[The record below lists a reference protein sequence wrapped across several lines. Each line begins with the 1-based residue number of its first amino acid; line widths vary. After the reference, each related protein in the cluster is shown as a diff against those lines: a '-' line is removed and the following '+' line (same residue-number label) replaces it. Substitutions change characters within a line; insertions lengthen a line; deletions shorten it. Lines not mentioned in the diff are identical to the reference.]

1 MAIEDILSKLPKV
14 FGTTPEVY
22 RGLLDAPERASLE
35 NRANIG
41 GLLGFAGALAQGM
54 SPQGYRRSAA
64 QNILTALGAGYG
76 AAGQTYDA
84 GLNQVSN
91 VMKLAQAKRQ
101 LTGLAAMKQANPDIA
116 YLADV
121 SPDEFVRQVAVRQRA
136 KMYGLTPP
144 TSPAPSVA
152 TVEPVPAPAPAPAA
166 PPPATGNLYDSYDY
180 DPIAAQILKS
190 SFAGG
195 RPLAEPTARV
205 FDETKPF
212 AIPSGLITQAAP
224 AAPVPAA
231 PAPAPV
237 TVPSPAATVPAPSAA
252 APNVAGNVPFFAGVS
267 PQNKAE
273 AARLRQSAAFAA
285 MNGDTGIAELQKAE
299 ADRLDP
305 KEQVFFRDGK
315 AFSTTRGLIADVSGN
330 RLLKP
335 NEAVDIGLDP
345 KLGKWAIK
353 DGIPTLVPNT
363 GVSKEDQKQTL
374 IAGLT
379 NQLAGVHPTLRNQ
392 ADALIARAGAMDN
405 TQIVSEV
412 ERILG
417 SNSSILA
424 QLNPA
429 LQQAKKASTG
439 PVIGNLYTGDLSKT
453 TAGEVEKGVLSD
465 ADAISRL
472 NNITASYKPEY
483 QKIPYRGAQAW
494 SAAKDRVLK
503 LPEPEKRQL
512 TDYSKY
518 RQNSLQN
525 LNKTIKDLTGA
536 AMGVQ
541 EADRIMASLPNAGTG
556 IFDGDSPTEF
566 EAKLDNAVQQTKYA
580 LARKNYA
587 LKQGIKEKA
596 WEKIDLSDMP
606 SIVNKRADEIAT
618 AYKLDPTKQTDKATI
633 KRQLAA
639 EFGIPF

>member
-1 MAIEDILSKLPKV
+1 MAIEDILSKLPNV
-14 FGTTPEVY
+14 FVSTPEAY
-22 RGLLDAPERASLE
+22 KGLLTTDQSANLER
-35 NRANIG
+35 RANIG
-41 GLLGFAGALAQGM
+41 GLLGFGAALAQGM
-54 SPQGYRRSAA
+54 SPQGYRRSPL
-64 QNILTALGAGYG
+64 QNILTSLAAGYG
-76 AAGQTYDA
+76 AAGQSYEA
-84 GLNQVSN
+84 GLGQVSN
-91 VMKLAQAKRQ
+91 AMKLAQAQRQ
-101 LTGLAAMKQANPDIA
+101 LTGLASLKQAHPDLA

-121 SPDEFVRQVAVRQRA
+121 SPDEFVRQVSARERA
-136 KMYGLTPP
+136 KMYGLTPTT
-144 TSPAPSVA
+144 TSPAPNVA
-152 TVEPVPAPAPAPAA
+152 PSAAPAVVEPRVVQPPVVEPAPAGLIASDGGGFLGGGYGSVGTAPPVQPAPAA
-166 PPPATGNLYDSYDY
+166 P
-180 DPIAAQILKS
+180 
-190 SFAGG
+190 
-195 RPLAEPTARV
+195 V
-205 FDETKPF
+205 
-212 AIPSGLITQAAP
+212 
-224 AAPVPAA
+224 A
-231 PAPAPV
+231 PAPTIVPSGAAPSA
-237 TVPSPAATVPAPSAA
+237 TVPSPAVPS
-252 APNVAGNVPFFAGVS
+252 VSGTVPFFAGVS
-267 PQNKAE
+267 PENKAE
-273 AARLRQSAAFAA
+273 AARLRRNAAIAA
-285 MNGDTGIAELQKAE
+285 MQNDAGVADFLKAE

-305 KEQVFFRDGK
+305 KEQIFFRDGK
-315 AFSTTRGLIADVSGN
+315 AWSSTRGLIADVSNN
-330 RLLKP
+330 RVLKP
-335 NEAVDIGLDP
+335 NEAVDMGLDP
-345 KLGKWAIK
+345 KLGKWAVK

-363 GVSKEDQKQTL
+363 GVSKEDQKQAL
-374 IAGLT
+374 IASLP

-405 TQIVSEV
+405 TQIISET

-417 SNSSILA
+417 SNSSILG
-424 QLNPA
+424 QLNPQ
-429 LQQAKKASTG
+429 LQAAKKATTPS
-439 PVIGNLYTGDLSKT
+439 VNVYTGDLSKT

-503 LPEPEKRQL
+503 LPESEKRQL

-587 LKQGIKEKA
+587 LKQGIKQNA

-606 SIVNKRADEIAT
+606 SIVNKRADEIAK
-618 AYKLDPTKQTDKATI
+618 AYKLDPDKPTDKATI